1 MERLS
6 VIQLKEALEQRKAGM
21 RLEFR
26 EYEIEPSDLRGW
38 DLSNI
43 DFTLCS
49 FDGCILDGTNFQNS
63 SVENALFD
71 GVSLR
76 GANFREANLRTASF
90 RYCDMRDCDIR
101 GADLFGAVLEYA
113 KLDGI
118 QDDEH
123 TKWFRLHCPEKG
135 AFLGYKKCVNDRMVQ
150 LLIPADARRTSATLP
165 SCRCDKAKVLT
176 IKSFDFEQ
184 NFEEAW
190 SLVDE
195 NFVYKRGEWVEVK
208 NFNEDRWMDS
218 TTGIHFWM
226 TREEAEAY

>member
-6 VIQLKEALEQRKAGM
+6 VIQLKEALEHRKAGE

-26 EYEIEPSDLRGW
+26 EYEIEPSDLSGW
-38 DLSNI
+38 NLSNI

-49 FDGCILDGTNFQNS
+49 FSGCTLNGADFQNS

-71 GVSLR
+71 GVPLKD
-76 GANFREANLRTASF
+76 AVFREANLRTASF
-90 RYCDMRDCDIR
+90 RYCDMRGCDIR

-118 QDDEH
+118 RDDER

-176 IKSFDFEQ
+176 IKSFDFQE
-184 NFEEAW
+184 NFDEAW

-208 NFNEDRWMDS
+208 DFNEDRWMDS